1 MKILYCILDNR
12 LGGPHR
18 RAYAVSLRL
27 RRQGVET
34 VFLTGWK
41 TDDLWRPT
49 GETVFHL
56 RDIQFLQRHHP
67 GLNFIR
73 FLFRLPH
80 NILEVRRIIRSQD
93 VTIVHIDGSTNVVPA
108 LAAWWAGVPIVWH
121 YNDHPPGSVKRM
133 LEGLMGRLAARVIV
147 QGEGLRQSRT
157 ARNPRLCDK
166 TCVLHSAVDTDKLVP
181 DAYDATDRVRMRAE
195 LGVPADGILI
205 GAVGNLNRFKGY
217 TYFLQAA
224 AKIRER
230 VDPVRFLIVGRRLD
244 TDVAY
249 SEHLRQQTAA
259 LGLRE
264 NVIFAGF
271 RDDVPRVLAALDV
284 FVLSS
289 VLESCPVALLEAMAM
304 KIPVVATDVGAV
316 REIVE
321 HDRTGLVVPPG
332 DAGAIAQAVLNLLA
346 GPPERVRDMVE
357 QARKTVERRF
367 ALDTIA
373 RQQLQVYESLRRL
386 RARHA

>member
-67 GLNFIR
+67 VLNFIR

-80 NILEVRRIIRSQD
+80 NTLEIRRIIRSRD
-93 VTIVHIDGSTNVVPA
+93 ITIVHVDGSTNVVPA

-230 VDPVRFLIVGRRLD
+230 VDRVRFLIVGRRLD

-249 SEHLRQQTAA
+249 SEHLLQQTAA
-259 LGLRE
+259 LGLQE

-289 VLESCPVALLEAMAM
+289 VLESCPLALLEAMAM
-304 KIPVVATDVGAV
+304 KTPVVATDVGAV
-316 REIVE
+316 SEMVE
-321 HDRTGLVVPPG
+321 HGRTGFVVPPA
-332 DAGAIAQAVLNLLA
+332 DAEALAEAVLTVLA
-346 GPPERVRDMVE
+346 RPKEQVRDLVDE
-357 QARKTVERRF
+357 ARKTVERRF
-367 ALDTIA
+367 SLVTIA
-373 RQQLQVYESLRRL
+373 KQQLQVYQSLRGPHM
-386 RARHA
+386 RHV

>member
-27 RRQGVET
+27 RHQGVET
-34 VFLTGWK
+34 LFLTGWK

-56 RDIQFLQRHHP
+56 RGIQFLQRHHP
-67 GLNFIR
+67 VLNFIR

-80 NILEVRRIIRSQD
+80 NILEIRRIIRSRD
-93 VTIVHIDGSTNVVPA
+93 ITIVHVDGSTNVVPA

-230 VDPVRFLIVGRRLD
+230 VDRVRFLIVGRRLD

-249 SEHLRQQTAA
+249 SEHLLQQTAA
-259 LGLRE
+259 LGLQE

-289 VLESCPVALLEAMAM
+289 VLESCPLALLEAMAM
-304 KIPVVATDVGAV
+304 KTPVVATDVGAV
-316 REIVE
+316 SEMVE
-321 HDRTGLVVPPG
+321 HGRTGFVVPPA
-332 DAGAIAQAVLNLLA
+332 DAEALAEAVLTVLA
-346 GPPERVRDMVE
+346 RPKEQVRDLVDE
-357 QARKTVERRF
+357 ARKTVERRF
-367 ALDTIA
+367 SLVTIA
-373 RQQLQVYESLRRL
+373 KQQLQVYQSLRGPHM
-386 RARHA
+386 RHV